1 MSGLFPGGP
10 LRGLHRLVLNGC
22 LLVGFLLATQALVP
36 DLLADNQI
44 LQSVVRISAVSYS
57 RQQTAR
63 GTGIAVEGG
72 VVTAAHVVQN
82 SDSIS
87 VFTGDG
93 DDGLAYDGE
102 VVYSDS
108 IVDLAFIRVLD
119 PNKNTLTLPPAKLN
133 ADFPIQA
140 GTEVF
145 AIGNSL
151 GFTRTVSKGIVS
163 ASGFHKGERYLL
175 TDALTRKGNSGGPLI
190 NHKGEVVA
198 IVLGSLDT
206 APSGQLPM
214 KDTSPEF
221 TYTIPVADIKGFIES
236 RGIAKKGYLGVA
248 GKTVKIP
255 SPTELTDEALEIT
268 KVATSCGLQTGDIL
282 VTLED
287 TPISTQRQLIQAVRR
302 LSPGTTAN
310 AYIIRNGI
318 FKIQP
323 VSITSAN

>member
-1 MSGLFPGGP
+1 MHLSYRGTVLGL
-10 LRGLHRLVLNGC
+10 L
-22 LLVGFLLATQALVP
+22 LLAKALVP
-36 DLLADNQI
+36 DLLAGDNQI

-57 RQQTAR
+57 KQQTAR
-63 GTGIAVEGG
+63 GTGIVVEGG
-72 VVTAAHVVQN
+72 VVTAAHVIQN

-108 IVDLAFIRVLD
+108 IADLAFIRVLD
-119 PNKNTLTLPPAKLN
+119 PNKGTVTLPPAKLN

-206 APSGQLPM
+206 APSGQLPV
-214 KDTSPEF
+214 KDSSPEF
-221 TYTIPVADIKGFIES
+221 TYTIPVADIQSFIES
-236 RGIAKKGYLGVA
+236 KGVAGKGYLGVA

-255 SPTELTDEALEIT
+255 SPTDLTDEALEIT

-287 TPISTQRQLIQAVRR
+287 APISTQRQLIRAVRR
-302 LSPGTTAN
+302 LTPGTTAN
-310 AYIIRNGI
+310 AYIIRDGL

-323 VSITSAN
+323 VSISATN